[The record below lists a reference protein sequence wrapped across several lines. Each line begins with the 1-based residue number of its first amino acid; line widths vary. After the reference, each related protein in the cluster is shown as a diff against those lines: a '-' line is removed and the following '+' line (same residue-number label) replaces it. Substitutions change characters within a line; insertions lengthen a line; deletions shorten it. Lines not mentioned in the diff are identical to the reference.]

1 MSDSYLGLDQQ
12 VTIQFAVEWNEE
24 LRHNNKPACSNEF
37 FAFSAPNGENA
48 IKRDV
53 HKKVMHKQEK
63 YPSCVDATVTLHEL
77 LGAVGRVLLSVSSDL
92 PSLAFISET
101 GQRYCLRPL
110 G

>member
-1 MSDSYLGLDQQ
+1 
-12 VTIQFAVEWNEE
+12 
-24 LRHNNKPACSNEF
+24 
-37 FAFSAPNGENA
+37 
-48 IKRDV
+48 
-53 HKKVMHKQEK
+53 MHKQEK